1 MLVIENNT
9 HSIIDSKTAVD
20 DDIVVV
26 IIIMYIVYIVTA
38 FYTAWIGRSLFLF
51 LSLISLFA

>member
-9 HSIIDSKTAVD
+9 HSIIASKTAVD

-38 FYTAWIGRSLFLF
+38 FYTALIGRSLFLF